1 MLEVALVTL
10 TRIWQV
16 PPPPG
21 TVPFSRRIWPPPAAS
36 APPAPSSSVPAPQ
49 VVSTGFG
56 GVAKIRPAGNAS
68 VNVAPVSAVAPL
80 PPGLGMEM
88 SMREVT
94 PTGRSVTLTVSAAS
108 RNTLV
113 TVGAVRRLTVS
124 VAGAGT
130 GSGALSNTTAGS
142 ALLLA
147 PAVVV
152 VTSV

>member
-1 MLEVALVTL
+1 
-10 TRIWQV
+10 
-16 PPPPG
+16 
-21 TVPFSRRIWPPPAAS
+21 
-36 APPAPSSSVPAPQ
+36 
-49 VVSTGFG
+49 
-56 GVAKIRPAGNAS
+56 
-68 VNVAPVSAVAPL
+68 
-80 PPGLGMEM
+80 MEM

-113 TVGAVRRLTVS
+113 TVGAVRLLTVS